1 MKKGIIFWETSLRKY
16 SFAALGALFF
26 VFFANVPVARA
37 LENTVTPNAGEDK
50 TVYLG
55 DVAEFTVEESAIP
68 PKFSD
73 AEVEYWWNFG
83 DRSQIQKGITVS
95 HTYETEGDYT
105 AEVMAKTPLGD
116 FSDSVNVNVTT
127 KTLFVIAG
135 KNEDAIHL
143 ANVLNQAE
151 RLDFLVTTVLVDD
164 GDADFTLEDRILAD
178 LLMRAPELVRS
189 RLIIGWTKGSTE
201 INALLRLPQETLS
214 GDGFANTSI
223 VIATDAPALTSR
235 RVKQLYDILQPKN
248 AAVIS
253 PALMKTALQG
263 EAKANLIGA
272 IQGEGEDFTLVN
284 VHSRGNSAASAF
296 YNFFSRFVGALIKRG
311 VAVNT
316 ILLILMLPIVATIVS
331 FFRHV
336 IGVKSLGV
344 YIPSILTI
352 TFVAIGIYAGL
363 LMILLIVSVGTLARL
378 VLRPI
383 RLLYLPRMAL
393 TITAVSC
400 AILAL
405 FYFSVRIP
413 NLSLVSVS
421 AFPVLILIMLV
432 EAFVK
437 VQIEEGARGALIL
450 TLETILLSIVSFFI
464 VNGTFFRG
472 LLLAYPEI
480 IFLSFLTN
488 ILLGKWTGLRLWEY
502 YRFREVI
509 EAMGLRQR
517 EKR

>member
-1 MKKGIIFWETSLRKY
+1 MKKDIIFWETSLRKY
-16 SFAALGALFF
+16 SFVALWALFF
-26 VFFANVPVARA
+26 VFFTGVPVALA

-55 DVAEFTVEESAIP
+55 DMAEFTAEESAIP
-68 PKFSD
+68 PEFGE
-73 AEVEYWWNFG
+73 AEVEYWWDFG

-105 AEVMAKTPLGD
+105 AEVVVKTPFGD
-116 FSDSVNVNVTT
+116 FRDSVKITVTT

-135 KNEDAIHL
+135 KNEDAVHL
-143 ANVLNQAE
+143 ANILNQAE
-151 RLDFLVTTVLVDD
+151 RLDFLITTVLVDD
-164 GDADFTLEDRILAD
+164 SDADFTLEDRILAD
-178 LLMRAPELVRS
+178 LLMRAPELARS
-189 RLIIGWTKGSTE
+189 DLIIGWTKGSTE
-201 INALLRLPQETLS
+201 INALLRLSSEMS
-214 GDGFANTSI
+214 EGDGFANTSI
-223 VIATDAPALTSR
+223 VIATDAPALVSR

-248 AAVIS
+248 AVVVS

-263 EAKANLIGA
+263 EAEANLIGA
-272 IQGEGEDFTLVN
+272 VQEKGEDFTLIG
-284 VHSRGNSAASAF
+284 VHSRGDSAASAF
-296 YNFFSRFVGALIKRG
+296 YNFFSRFIGALIKRG

-316 ILLILMLPIVATIVS
+316 ILLILMLPIVASIVS

-363 LMILLIVSVGTLARL
+363 LMILLIVSVGTLARIA
-378 VLRPI
+378 LRPV

-450 TLETILLSIVSFFI
+450 TLETILLSMVSFFI

-472 LLLAYPEI
+472 LILAYPEI
-480 IFLSFLTN
+480 IFLSLLAN
-488 ILLGKWTGLRLWEY
+488 VLLGKWTGLRLWEY

-509 EAMGLRQR
+509 EAMGLRHKDRQ
-517 EKR
+517 